1 MSQESRKGYL
11 KRVFRQAKTDSDFL
25 SVKKSIGSI
34 GFGVLRSLF
43 HRDATTVRDFLVG
56 IVLPALAAYAVLCA
70 GELAWNIVRAP
81 FTLDRQRAN
90 ELNSRDH
97 EIAKLNKQL
106 AAPLLVK
113 FREVV
118 FLNNRMLVRMSISTG
133 ESPATLSG
141 WALRSQMTPT
151 LTPVLADVNGL
162 GKHVGGFAIRLDDH
176 DLGEGHL
183 TFSVPGLAEDEL
195 RDVRHQ
201 WTLEFSD
208 AHREHS
214 ERIPEHLYQRPS

>member
-25 SVKKSIGSI
+25 SVKKAIGSI

-106 AAPLLVK
+106 AL
-113 FREVV
+113 F
-118 FLNNRMLVRMSISTG
+118 FSIT
-133 ESPATLSG
+133 ECLCVC
-141 WALRSQMTPT
+141 R
-151 LTPVLADVNGL
+151 
-162 GKHVGGFAIRLDDH
+162 
-176 DLGEGHL
+176 
-183 TFSVPGLAEDEL
+183 SVPENHQPHCLVGHFGLK
-195 RDVRHQ
+195 
-201 WTLEFSD
+201 
-208 AHREHS
+208 
-214 ERIPEHLYQRPS
+214 